1 VIISKLELISSRPYS
16 QNAQPSS
23 EADINP
29 KSLEILEDVVIGSSL
44 AKAKAKERFQFERN
58 GYFILDSDDNGI
70 KVFNRII
77 TLKDTWAKIKNK

>member
-1 VIISKLELISSRPYS
+1 MFST
-16 QNAQPSS
+16 AQPTS

-29 KSLEILEDVVIGSSL
+29 NSLKILEDVVIESSL

-58 GYFILDSDDNGI
+58 GYFILDSDDGM

-77 TLKDTWAKIKNK
+77 TLKDTWAKIKNN